1 MNKLIIN
8 TLKPLGIPVSFQY
21 NNSSSSTYITFFS
34 YNDKGEEYADDE
46 EIVTGYYMQLD
57 IFSKTSYTNIL
68 KQVNKLMKEAGFI
81 RKPAGPELFED
92 DTKLY
97 HKPVRFFFYVE
108 NNKEEI

>member
-1 MNKLIIN
+1 MNKLIIK
-8 TLKPLGIPVSFQY
+8 TLKPLGIPVTFQY
-21 NNSSSSTYITFFS
+21 YDGSESTYITFFS
-34 YNDKGEEYADDE
+34 YANKGEKYADDD
-46 EIVTGYYMQLD
+46 EIITGYYMQLD

-68 KQVNKLMKEAGFI
+68 EQVNKLMKEAGFI

-108 NNKEEI
+108 NTKEEI